1 MSISIFKRSLIDFG
15 MDRSDLEH
23 LFTSHTNLTTIQGY
37 KLRRKKR
44 FPFQIRFTTVDFTR
58 PPLHVT
64 RRMLMSSK
72 KHFSAF
78 VNYKRLG
85 TLIDKVHILKTG
97 VRNKKRNQVNIVDSP
112 HAFLLFSLS
121 IPRNYSV
128 HLNDFEFEQLLNWN
142 LKQTREWLQNL

>member
-37 KLRRKKR
+37 KVRRKKR
-44 FPFQIRFTTVDFTR
+44 FPFQIRFTTVSQIS
-58 PPLHVT
+58 HVHLCMW
-64 RRMLMSSK
+64 RVVSSK